1 MLSFKDSVNANI
13 INNNNNN
20 TNNNN
25 SNNNNAEDIVEKE
38 KIFKWMNELC
48 CAETRENALIELR

>member
-25 SNNNNAEDIVEKE
+25 NNGEDIVEKE